1 VPRPEIPTPIS
12 QGDVDAMTR
21 REAQAALAAVSR
33 ARGIRDLDEATRT
46 RLRDEFDMLIK
57 RVRTAPADEGR

>member
-1 VPRPEIPTPIS
+1 
-12 QGDVDAMTR
+12 MTR

-46 RLRDEFDMLIK
+46 RLREEFDMLIK
-57 RVRTAPADEGR
+57 RVRTAPAE

>member
-1 VPRPEIPTPIS
+1 MPRAEVPAPVS
-12 QGDVDAMTR
+12 QADVDAMTR

-33 ARGIRDLDEATRT
+33 ARSIRDLDEATKT
-46 RLRDEFDMLIK
+46 RLREEFDMLIK